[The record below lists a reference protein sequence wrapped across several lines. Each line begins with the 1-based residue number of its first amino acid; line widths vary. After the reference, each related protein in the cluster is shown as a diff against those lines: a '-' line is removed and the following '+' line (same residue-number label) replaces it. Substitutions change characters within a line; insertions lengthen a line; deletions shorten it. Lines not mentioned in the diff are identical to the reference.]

1 MEVVVGNKTPNV
13 EETIFRAARGDYYS
27 GFVWEESVE
36 TLLEGTSNEVET
48 IEDFLHK
55 RMDHEEWGVFEHG
68 IITFGLKG
76 ISREVLAH
84 IARHR
89 HLTLD
94 VQSMRYVDFS
104 DAEYTIPEVLVNDNY
119 ANRHGEVDISN
130 EEREE
135 AMEKYTAIIEESIEQ
150 YRELVDIGMPV
161 EDARKVLPIATEVN
175 ITLSGNPRA
184 LMHVLNLRMKFNAQN
199 ETRELA
205 DMMYAELEDWIP
217 SVCSW
222 YDAHGPLK
230 TSP

>member
-1 MEVVVGNKTPNV
+1 MEVVVGNRTPDV
-13 EETIFRAARGDYYS
+13 EETIFRAARGDYS
-27 GFVWEESVE
+27 EDFVWEKSIEEMLSDIKHDSIES
-36 TLLEGTSNEVET
+36 
-48 IEDFLHK
+48 FLHK

-68 IITFGLKG
+68 QITFGLKG

-94 VQSMRYVDFS
+94 VQSMRFVKFD
-104 DAEYTIPEVLVNDNY
+104 DPEYSVPEVLDNPNY
-119 ANRHGEVDISN
+119 ANRKGEVDLS
-130 EEREE
+130 EDREE
-135 AMEKYTAIIEESIEQ
+135 LREVYVTAIEESIDRYQ
-150 YRELVDIGMPV
+150 TLVEGGMPV

-184 LMHVLNLRMKFNAQN
+184 LMHVLNLRMKFNSQN

-205 DMMYAELEDWIP
+205 NMMYEELQYWIP

-222 YDAHGPLK
+222 YDEHGPLR